1 MNTPGLTIGR
11 LASAAGVGVE
21 TVRYYQRRG
30 LLPVPARP
38 GGVRR
43 YGEADLNRLRFIRH
57 AQQLGFSL
65 EEAAELLA
73 LDEMRDR
80 EAARTVA
87 CGKLEEIDRKIR
99 HLEAMATALR
109 NLVDCCERAPGAEPC
124 PILHTLAGTEGL
136 ISTNS

>member
-1 MNTPGLTIGR
+1 MSTSDLTIGR

-30 LLPVPARP
+30 LLPVPTRP

-65 EEAAELLA
+65 EEAAGLLA

-80 EAARTVA
+80 EAARNLA
-87 CGKLEEIDRKIR
+87 RGKLEEIERKIR
-99 HLEAMATALR
+99 HLETMATALR
-109 NLVDCCERAPGAEPC
+109 SLVDCCVRAPGADPC
-124 PILHTLAGTEGL
+124 PILHTLAGTEGPVPTD
-136 ISTNS
+136 S